1 MLALEERDGIRLH
14 TLAPIGLLF
23 PCLAGELPDPTVFSQ
38 TWQAVTAGLGT
49 AGAAGATAAAA
60 AGTQTAGGTTAAAS
74 AAGGKAAAGTA
85 VKSAASGAFK
95 LKLVAGLAAGGLLVG
110 GVGLALHEPTLTFI
124 DPVFEQK
131 NIRIII
137 DKPEGPIHPS
147 DVEFIHFLHVTEEG
161 ISESWDPT
169 ADGPVVED
177 GALLDT
183 FEASSQFQWLSF
195 DDLGNSSPSVDH
207 VDFLNQMPN
216 LTYLDIEVAP
226 GTDLTLLEQKE
237 SLVFLNLY
245 TQGNM
250 TLDISQLKHLEEISV
265 VSIDGTAL
273 LEVNNTLPS
282 LRLLEFH
289 DYDGDGVA
297 FSPSLDTITNL
308 PNLEYLS
315 MDTAGADL
323 TPLSTLSKLRAISLD
338 GVSRP
343 LDLTPLTQCPN
354 LEAYKLYGRGPD
366 EGLVIP
372 PELKTEN
379 AAGQTAQDIQFEISS
394 DIMDRSLT

>member
-124 DPVFEQK
+124 DPVFEQ

-137 DKPEGPIHPS
+137 NKPEGPIHPS

-183 FEASSQFQWLSF
+183 FEASSQFQ
-195 DDLGNSSPSVDH
+195 
-207 VDFLNQMPN
+207 
-216 LTYLDIEVAP
+216 
-226 GTDLTLLEQKE
+226 
-237 SLVFLNLY
+237 
-245 TQGNM
+245 
-250 TLDISQLKHLEEISV
+250 
-265 VSIDGTAL
+265 
-273 LEVNNTLPS
+273 
-282 LRLLEFH
+282 
-289 DYDGDGVA
+289 
-297 FSPSLDTITNL
+297 
-308 PNLEYLS
+308 
-315 MDTAGADL
+315 
-323 TPLSTLSKLRAISLD
+323 
-338 GVSRP
+338 
-343 LDLTPLTQCPN
+343 
-354 LEAYKLYGRGPD
+354 
-366 EGLVIP
+366 
-372 PELKTEN
+372 
-379 AAGQTAQDIQFEISS
+379 
-394 DIMDRSLT
+394 

>member
-1 MLALEERDGIRLH
+1 MKRACVFMANGTEECEALLTVDILRRAGVEIVTASVNQKPEILSSHNVRMDTDAVAADIQAHGFDLIVLPGGMPGTTNLKENEFVKAVCQQAAATGKLVAAICAAPSALA
-14 TLAPIGLLF
+14 AFGLLEGKK
-23 PCLAGELPDPTVFSQ
+23 A
-38 TWQAVTAGLGT
+38 TAYPSFTDQL
-49 AGAAGATAAAA
+49 AGATV
-60 AGTQTAGGTTAAAS
+60 
-74 AAGGKAAAGTA
+74 
-85 VKSAASGAFK
+85 VK
-95 LKLVAGLAAGGLLVG
+95 
-110 GVGLALHEPTLTFI
+110 E
-124 DPVFEQK
+124 
-131 NIRIII
+131 
-137 DKPEGPIHPS
+137 
-147 DVEFIHFLHVTEEG
+147 
-161 ISESWDPT
+161 
-169 ADGPVVED
+169 PVVED

-237 SLVFLNLY
+237 SLVSLNLY

-250 TLDISQLKHLEEISV
+250 TLDISQLKHLEEIRV